1 MSSPDLDMQ
10 ALQRLRSQF
19 SQALKDFA
27 SSSSS
32 FRILHSVPTRA
43 TAPTSSDPIVT
54 KTLYLLDSSFNPPS
68 KAHTSLVKTALK
80 SQDAP
85 PQTKH
90 QTTPRVL
97 FLLATVN
104 ADKKPKPA
112 DFEDRLVMMTLAA
125 EDLRSGFTREPI
137 SADSTAETPA
147 PIIDIG
153 ITKEPYFVDKAAAI
167 DASGIYRSPGYSTSS
182 TQSSGAADDGVVEQI
197 HLTGFDTLLRIFA
210 PKYYP
215 NNHPPLS
222 ALEPF
227 LRRHRLRA
235 TIRVD
240 PNSPSQNLK
249 DAQKT
254 QPDSKL
260 TASSEGSPDLTT
272 IAGQEAY
279 LEGIKNGALE
289 KDGLKR
295 EWAERVELG
304 WDDSGE
310 TDGVSSTKI
319 RNAMKDG
326 NWDEVEGLL
335 ALCFC
340 VESSSDDAGGK
351 KYFHYINGESHP
363 EAKGICDHGPSKT
376 RN

>member
-1 MSSPDLDMQ
+1 MSSPELDMQ
-10 ALQRLRSQF
+10 ALQQLRGQF

-32 FRILHSVPTRA
+32 SFRILHSIPPAT
-43 TAPTSSDPIVT
+43 TAPTPSSPIVT
-54 KTLYLLDSSFNPPS
+54 KTVYVLDSSFNPPS
-68 KAHTSLVKTALK
+68 KAHSSLVKTALK
-80 SQDAP
+80 SQ
-85 PQTKH
+85 TKNS
-90 QTTPRVL
+90 TPRVL
-97 FLLATVN
+97 FLLASVN

-125 EDLRSGFTREPI
+125 EDLRSAFN
-137 SADSTAETPA
+137 TPA

-153 ITKEPYFVDKAAAI
+153 ITKEPYFVDKATAI
-167 DASGIYRSPGYSTSS
+167 DASGLYRPPGHDPSSPTED
-182 TQSSGAADDGVVEQI
+182 DDGVVEQI
-197 HLTGFDTLLRIFA
+197 HLTGFDTLLRIFT

-215 NNHPPLS
+215 NSHPPLS

-240 PNSPSQNLK
+240 ANSPSQNLK

-254 QPDSKL
+254 QPE
-260 TASSEGSPDLTT
+260 SSLSAGSQAPPDLTT

-279 LEGIKNGALE
+279 LDSIKNGSLE

-295 EWAERVELG
+295 EWAERVELVV
-304 WDDSGE
+304 DDSGE
-310 TDGVSSTKI
+310 TEGVSSTKI

-326 NWDEVEGLL
+326 DWDEVKGLVGQKVGEWIRHRGL
-335 ALCFC
+335 YL
-340 VESSSDDAGGK
+340 EGGK
-351 KYFHYINGESHP
+351 M
-363 EAKGICDHGPSKT
+363 
-376 RN
+376 

>member
-1 MSSPDLDMQ
+1 MSPPDLDMQ
-10 ALQRLRSQF
+10 ALQRLRTQF

-32 FRILHSVPTRA
+32 FRVLHSIPPPP
-43 TAPTSSDPIVT
+43 TAPTPSNPIVT

-68 KAHTSLVKTALK
+68 KAHSSLVKTALR
-80 SQDAP
+80 SQDASP
-85 PQTKH
+85 APRDP
-90 QTTPRVL
+90 TPRVL

-125 EDLRSGFTREPI
+125 EDLRSGFTSE
-137 SADSTAETPA
+137 STTPETPA

-153 ITKEPYFVDKAAAI
+153 VTKEPYFVDKATAI
-167 DASGIYRSPGYSTSS
+167 DASGLYRPPGYVPPSTPSEL
-182 TQSSGAADDGVVEQI
+182 GEREDGVVEQI
-197 HLTGFDTLLRIFA
+197 HLTGFDTLLRIFT

-215 NNHPPLS
+215 NSHPPLS

-240 PNSPSQNLK
+240 ANSPSQNLK

-254 QPDSKL
+254 QPDSSL
-260 TASSEGSPDLTT
+260 SASSEAPDLTT

-279 LEGIKNGALE
+279 LEGIKNGSLE

-295 EWAERVELG
+295 EWAEKVELVV
-304 WDDSGE
+304 DDSGE
-310 TDGVSSTKI
+310 TEGVSSTKI

-326 NWDEVEGLL
+326 DWDEVKGLVGHRVGEWIRHRGLYLEG
-335 ALCFC
+335 
-340 VESSSDDAGGK
+340 E
-351 KYFHYINGESHP
+351 E
-363 EAKGICDHGPSKT
+363 
-376 RN
+376 R